1 MLILSRRLG
10 ESIVIGEDINITI
23 LGITGNQIRIGIDA
37 PKTVAVHREEIYQK
51 ISNHSDSKKK
61 TQIQSSNHLRS
72 RAKLR
77 NQSPAT
83 ASG

>member
-51 ISNHSDSKKK
+51 ISNHSDRKKK

-72 RAKLR
+72 RSKLR